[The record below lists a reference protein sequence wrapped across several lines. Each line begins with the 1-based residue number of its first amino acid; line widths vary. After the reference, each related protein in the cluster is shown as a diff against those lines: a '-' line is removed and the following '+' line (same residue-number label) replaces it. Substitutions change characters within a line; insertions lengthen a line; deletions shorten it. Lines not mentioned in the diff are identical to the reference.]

1 MIPLHKP
8 PYSGK
13 EQEYLQSAMEMKS
26 GQTSFCDLCA
36 KWMETQI
43 GLHCLMTTSCS
54 TALDLSAAL
63 LSAKPGDE
71 VILPSFTF
79 ASTAN
84 AFVRQGL
91 VPVFVD
97 IRKDTLNIDETK
109 IEDAIT
115 ERTVAI
121 VVVHYAG
128 VACEMNTICEIAKR
142 HQLTLIEDA
151 AQALG
156 SFYDGKPLGS
166 FGDFSCFSFH
176 ETKNFSMGEGGAL
189 LVRNGETFAKAE
201 VMADCGTDRKKVR
214 RKEATEY
221 TWIAKGASCIPS
233 ELACMFLYPQ
243 LKNAEEITK
252 ARLEIYAQY
261 DREFRA
267 WDGRKEFTLPVIPK
281 GCHAN
286 GHIYALRLKGKEER
300 NELMQHL
307 NAQGIKAAFHY
318 IPLHSAKAGKT
329 YGRFHGEDVVTTA
342 ESEKLLRLPL
352 YYGMT
357 KEETTQVILAVKE
370 WFLEKQK
377 GFEVQ

>member
-8 PYSGK
+8 AYRGK
-13 EQEYLQSAMEMKS
+13 EQEYITSAMANKP
-26 GQTSFCDLCA
+26 GQTSFCELCA
-36 KWMETQI
+36 EWISEKT
-43 GLHCLMTTSCS
+43 GRHCLMTTSCS
-54 TALDLSAAL
+54 TALDVSAAL
-63 LSAKPGDE
+63 LHARPGDE

-79 ASTAN
+79 SSTAN

-97 IRKDTLNIDETK
+97 IRRDTLNIDETR
-109 IEDAIT
+109 IEAAIT

-128 VACEMNTICEIAKR
+128 VACEMDTICEIAKR
-142 HQLTLIEDA
+142 YRLVLIEDA

-156 SFYDGKPLGS
+156 ARYHGKPLGT

-189 LVRNGETFAKAE
+189 VVRDAEHFAEAE

-243 LKNAEEITK
+243 LGMAEEITRK
-252 ARLEIYAQY
+252 RVELWEYY
-261 DREFRA
+261 KEEFA
-267 WDGRKEFTLPVIPK
+267 ELAENGSLTLPSVPAA
-281 GCHAN
+281 CAHN
-286 GHIYALRLKGKEER
+286 GHIFAIRLSGKEER
-300 NELMQHL
+300 DNLMRFL
-307 NAQGIKAAFHY
+307 NDRGIGAAFHY
-318 IPLHSAKAGKT
+318 IPLHSSKAGRQ
-329 YGRFHGEDVVTTA
+329 YGRFHGEDAVTTA
-342 ESEKLLRLPL
+342 ESERLLRLPL
-352 YYGMT
+352 YYDMT
-357 KEETTQVILAVKE
+357 QAEAQQVVCAVKE
-370 WFLEKQK
+370 YFRKVIK
-377 GFEVQ
+377 